1 MQKIKDQ
8 EQIVRTSFSAPRGI
22 LFELD
27 EVGNLIKWHTRFD
40 VPRSTLIAIAA
51 NVFYHVRERIDF
63 EQIHDEATLRQELVR
78 AIVKTFGHEPEPR
91 STEE

>member
-1 MQKIKDQ
+1 M
-8 EQIVRTSFSAPRGI
+8 RTSFSVPRGI

-27 EVGNLIKWHTRFD
+27 EVGNLIKWRTRFD
-40 VPRSTLIAIAA
+40 VPRSKLIAIAA
-51 NVFYHVRERIDF
+51 NVFYQAREEIDF

-78 AIVKTFGHEPEPR
+78 AVVKTFGREPEPP